1 MEIIVK
7 GCAKELATFLAEVE
21 TQFNKALDPE
31 IINENESGQTLSFNG
46 KSQTLR
52 AKNVENF

>member
-7 GCAKELATFLAEVE
+7 GCAKELAMFLAEVE
-21 TQFNKALDPE
+21 TQFNKAPDPE
-31 IINENESGQTLSFNG
+31 SIGENESGQTLSFNG
-46 KSQTLR
+46 KSQTIR